1 MKQKQPKVEDDDA
14 KQPNEEERE
23 KPKKENTVNQNVE
36 EECKNAILFY
46 M

>member
-1 MKQKQPKVEDDDA
+1 MGENDA
-14 KQPNEEERE
+14 REQLNEEERE
-23 KPKKENTVNQNVE
+23 KGVNQNVE